1 MKQAFGT
8 LLIKGEMNMDIYNYL
23 GTLNYMKNH
32 SDNRAAIN
40 AYWQMGCWAFG
51 KDNLVKAA
59 KEIDEYDSIKEFV
72 K

>member
-1 MKQAFGT
+1 MNVYAFLGM
-8 LLIKGEMNMDIYNYL
+8 LNYL
-23 GTLNYMKNH
+23 KNN
-32 SDNRAAIN
+32 SDNRNAIN

-59 KEIDEYDSIKEFV
+59 KEIDEYQVVEEFV

>member
-1 MKQAFGT
+1 
-8 LLIKGEMNMDIYNYL
+8 MDIYNYL
-23 GTLNYMKNH
+23 GTLNHLKTN

-59 KEIDEYDSIKEFV
+59 KEIDEYDCIKEFV